1 MSVGMNIVILSS
13 FSHPKNNAS
22 SIDDEEAW
30 VRCHKD
36 RILKLREFLIKQFH
50 NRNHNIKWDTEISS
64 TNLNWHIDLI
74 GPQTTVIIVLSLGL
88 LDFYHNQDRLCIS
101 DDDRH
106 SSIVEKIIKGL
117 DTNPNYTKKFFFV
130 IFEKQLMESIPII
143 WQGCVWIVQSETDYR
158 KLLAVIRNE
167 PLMFESSSKSFQHL
181 MICCDDEAKFINYW
195 KLIYGENK
203 THVLLSRLFIER
215 NLLHKPI
222 SDYESSEYLAN
233 RSDNVDK
240 SLMTNHLYSSVRGDW
255 KSKMILIHGPSGSG
269 KTTLAQMLCHL
280 WAKGESLTMF
290 RAIVLININKN
301 NVMKPLIELINFVP
315 SETTEK
321 KKSIFNGLSHTPD
334 RVLFIFDIEDYPWRS
349 EQFYSS
355 EIGELL
361 QHQRSESILVL
372 ANQLCYTL
380 DDKRLMS
387 DADIIYELQC
397 FNQDQLKQFFRKR
410 DCPIDMKCSEIFQEL
425 CKLPIYAV
433 MIPKSNHTTEH
444 KNLTAFCK
452 EIVLEILLRNVS
464 KEGQNLVINSLEDY
478 LVQNNT
484 FAKICEL
491 AWDLAIDQTNLI
503 PITHDKAAHFKT
515 QQNGLGFLD
524 FITKPDDNE
533 ICTTYLIFRLK
544 TVQYFLAAFHF
555 VFTLCTP
562 DIGKDF
568 LLDKRSGHLI
578 HNVWRFVTGLLNDSE
593 TINFLL
599 TALGNNHSPSKLLY
613 IQAISESGM
622 TFCEMD
628 FELKK
633 IISTWINSFKWE
645 KIHLYP
651 SDCLAIMKTFNFLNE
666 NDQLTILVR
675 IEELNFAQTY
685 LDNEGMFHLIE
696 CLSKLKNVKLINM
709 GGNPNF
715 LNPLSRNGCVGY
727 LKEILKNNCCTLKH
741 LYLSASGLTY
751 AGLRI
756 LKPTFLTFTKLV
768 QLDLSRNRNIG
779 PNGWKLFSDF
789 LRESEFKKLSKL
801 LLSDNNIGFEN
812 TVNILYEL
820 SKYQTLELLNL
831 SGNDMNPATIN
842 QLVKVLMNN
851 NIRRLFLSNCRL
863 TNSVLSILL
872 KFMSMNE
879 QYECVKNIVSLGLSW
894 NEFDDDI
901 MKELMTSL
909 KYTKNLQTLMLN
921 HNRIGSESSMEE
933 LSRSLPNMPRLG
945 SLYLSQCNIE
955 DNGALILCSSSRNL
969 TVDLRKNRIKN
980 VQKFKLYN
988 HTTVV

>member
-1 MSVGMNIVILSS
+1 MGINIVILSS
-13 FSHPKNNAS
+13 FSQPNNNAS
-22 SIDDEEAW
+22 SLDDEEAW

-36 RILKLREFLIKQFH
+36 RILRLRQFLIRNFH
-50 NRNHNIKWDTEISS
+50 NRSHNIKLDTEISS
-64 TNLNWHIDLI
+64 SNANWHIDLI

-88 LDFYHNQDRLCIS
+88 LDFYHNQDRLCVS
-101 DDDRH
+101 DYDRH
-106 SSIVEKIIKGL
+106 TSIVEKIIKGL

-130 IFEKQLMESIPII
+130 IFEKRLMESIPII
-143 WQGCVWIVQSETDYR
+143 WQGCVWVVESEKDYP

-167 PLMFESSSKSFQHL
+167 PLNFEYSSKSFNHC
-181 MICCDDEAKFINYW
+181 MVYCDDEAKFINYW
-195 KLIYGENK
+195 KLIYRENR
-203 THVLLSRLFIER
+203 THVLLSQFFIER

-222 SDYESSEYLAN
+222 SDYECSEYASN

-240 SLMTNHLYSSVRGDW
+240 SLMTNYLYSSVRSDL

-269 KTTLAQMLCHL
+269 KTTLAQMLCHQ

-290 RAIVLININKN
+290 RAIVLINVNKN
-301 NVMKPLIELINFVP
+301 NVMKPMIELISFVP
-315 SETTEK
+315 QESTEK
-321 KKSIFNGLSHTPD
+321 KRAIYNGLSRTPD
-334 RVLFIFDIEDYPWRS
+334 RVLFILDIEDYPWRS
-349 EQFYSS
+349 CDQFYSS

-372 ANQLCYTL
+372 ANELHYPL
-380 DDKRLMS
+380 EDKKLMT
-387 DADIIYELQC
+387 DADIIYELQS

-410 DCPIDMKCSEIFQEL
+410 HCPIDMKCSEIFQEL

-433 MIPKSNHTTEH
+433 MIPRNNHITEH
-444 KNLTAFCK
+444 TNLTSFCK

-464 KEGQNLVINSLEDY
+464 KKRQDLVIDSLEDF
-478 LVQNNT
+478 LIQNHT

-503 PITHDKAAHFKT
+503 HITHEKAAHFKT
-515 QQNGLGFLD
+515 QQDGLGFLD
-524 FITKPDDNE
+524 FITKPDDKG
-533 ICTTYLIFRLK
+533 ICTTYIIFRLR
-544 TVQYFLAAFHF
+544 TIQYFLAAFHF
-555 VFTLCTP
+555 VFSLCTP
-562 DIGKDF
+562 EIGRDF
-568 LLDKRSGHLI
+568 LLEKRSGHLI
-578 HNVWRFVTGLLNDSE
+578 HNVWRFVTGLLNDSR
-593 TINFLL
+593 TINCLL
-599 TALGNNHSPSKLLY
+599 MALGNNHSPSKLLY

-622 TFCEMD
+622 SFNEMD
-628 FELKK
+628 AELKK

-666 NDQLTILVR
+666 EDKHLILGK
-675 IEELNFAQTY
+675 IEELNFAQSY

-756 LKPTFLTFTKLV
+756 LKPTFLKFTKLV
-768 QLDLSRNRNIG
+768 QLDLSRNRDIG
-779 PNGWKLFSDF
+779 PNGWKLFASF
-789 LRESEFKKLSKL
+789 LRELEFKKLSKL

-812 TVNILYEL
+812 TVNILIEL
-820 SKYQTLELLNL
+820 SNYQTLELINL
-831 SGNDMNPATIN
+831 SGNDMNLATIS
-842 QLVKVLMNN
+842 QLVQVLMKN

-863 TNSVLSILL
+863 TNDVLSILL
-872 KFMSMNE
+872 DFFSENE
-879 QYECVKNIVSLGLSW
+879 QYVKNIVSLGLSW
-894 NEFDDDI
+894 NEFDDYI
-901 MKELMTSL
+901 MKKLMTSL
-909 KYTKNLQTLMLN
+909 KSTINLQTLMLN
-921 HNRIGSESSMEE
+921 HNKIGSESTMQI
-933 LSRSLPNMPRLG
+933 LSESLRIMPRLG
-945 SLYLSQCNIE
+945 GLYLSQCNIE
-955 DNGALILCSSSRNL
+955 DSGALILCNSSQNL

-980 VQKFKLYN
+980 PQQFKLYA
-988 HTTVV
+988 HTAVV